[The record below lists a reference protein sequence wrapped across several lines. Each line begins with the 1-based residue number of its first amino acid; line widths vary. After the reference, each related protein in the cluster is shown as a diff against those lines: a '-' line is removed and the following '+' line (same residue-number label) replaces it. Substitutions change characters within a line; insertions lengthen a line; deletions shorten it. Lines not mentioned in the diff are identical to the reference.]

1 MMSRVR
7 LKIKAICVALAILVG
22 LPAVA
27 SAKCVSQ
34 KEARRFVNSGEA
46 ISLSQALQR
55 RPVSGKIVRV
65 ALCKNPGNPP
75 FYRLAVLGPGG
86 RLNKIVIPAN

>member
-1 MMSRVR
+1 MSRV
-7 LKIKAICVALAILVG
+7 LTKMKAICMALAIVAA

-34 KEARRFVNSGEA
+34 QEARRFVASGQA
-46 ISLSQALQR
+46 ISLSQALQNHH
-55 RPVSGKIVRV
+55 VSGKIVRV
-65 ALCKNPGNPP
+65 ALCKNPGSGP

-86 RLNKIVIPAN
+86 RLNNVVIPAN